1 MQQHPELNSSV
12 SWQLERE
19 TSARVLRLQ
28 QSSSKAERREVLGLF
43 FSLLL
48 IISTFAAVAFM
59 YRIFFFMLQHMV
71 RCEDSSE
78 GASFQARAAA
88 AAPARHVLSTLTWFQ
103 SALLLAPQSGL
114 IPAQII
120 STLLADRW
128 ESDRGHRGGVVQE
141 HQLQPP
147 SSAWSSPQGR

>member
-1 MQQHPELNSSV
+1 MLAILGVHQHPELNSSV

-59 YRIFFFMLQHMV
+59 YCIFFFYVAAH
-71 RCEDSSE
+71 
-78 GASFQARAAA
+78 GA
-88 AAPARHVLSTLTWFQ
+88 L
-103 SALLLAPQSGL
+103 
-114 IPAQII
+114 
-120 STLLADRW
+120 
-128 ESDRGHRGGVVQE
+128 
-141 HQLQPP
+141 
-147 SSAWSSPQGR
+147 